1 MGFWAAIPVIGSVIE
16 QVLGLV
22 DQAVTDK
29 DEANRIKQEITLR
42 LAEMDFQEAQN
53 ELRAQAS
60 IILGEIQGESWLQR
74 SWRPILMLSVVAIV
88 VNNYILYPYLSLL
101 GLPATVLELPDELFE
116 LMSIGVGGYVL
127 GRSVEKGIGAWK
139 GGS

>member
-88 VNNYILYPYLSLL
+88 VINYILYPYLSLL

>member
-88 VNNYILYPYLSLL
+88 VINYILYPYLSLF

-116 LMSIGVGGYVL
+116 LMSSGVGGYVL

>member
-88 VNNYILYPYLSLL
+88 VNNYILYPYLSLF